1 LPGTTDMQS
10 TTATSGMQKDLHANP
25 SEMVKEDTR
34 STCLLISVDKL
45 QLLVPRI
52 LVAEVVDLEG
62 ITFSSSPNKDIK
74 MFDWRDY
81 QVPLVAASVLS
92 PDCSTQIHRH
102 SKIIVFHAVL
112 NRDRLPFYALIAS
125 TNPRLVV
132 VSAASIVETA
142 YENKFSALA
151 EVLLP
156 VVVEGEIAAIPQVHQ
171 IEKFILESMPARN

>member
-1 LPGTTDMQS
+1 
-10 TTATSGMQKDLHANP
+10 
-25 SEMVKEDTR
+25 
-34 STCLLISVDKL
+34 
-45 QLLVPRI
+45 
-52 LVAEVVDLEG
+52 
-62 ITFSSSPNKDIK
+62 
-74 MFDWRDY
+74 
-81 QVPLVAASVLS
+81 
-92 PDCSTQIHRH
+92 
-102 SKIIVFHAVL
+102 VFHAVL

-132 VSAASIVETA
+132 VSAAGIVETA